1 MAYWAER
8 VQLFGIQQDKL
19 CRRLPASAGRPG
31 SWKAAAST
39 CRTPGQE
46 AAPCQL
52 PADRRQRYKPLFLT
66 YKTAR
71 CNRCRPA
78 GTCFAAA
85 TQQHHRLSDQQGLG
99 HCSHDAQSGSAT
111 VAQPADAWHGRP
123 HHAQAGVTTA
133 QPASAWVTVRH
144 CVPCTAFQAAQTNR
158 LCRCAQTSDIIPSC
172 NRHHT
177 QLVGRPNSCGFTAAL
192 SPQAAPTWRP
202 SRRRG
207 VAQSTPASG
216 WANMT
221 EQPGVGRAAAC
232 ATSVGQDMRSMHPM
246 PCVGPEA
253 AHTNRAAC

>member
-1 MAYWAER
+1 MPMNTGMFRQSVGDEHTHT
-8 VQLFGIQQDKL
+8 VTFHHLN
-19 CRRLPASAGRPG
+19 
-31 SWKAAAST
+31 
-39 CRTPGQE
+39 CRT
-46 AAPCQL
+46 
-52 PADRRQRYKPLFLT
+52 
-66 YKTAR
+66 
-71 CNRCRPA
+71 
-78 GTCFAAA
+78 GTLAVIPPEMGLESRGHFP
-85 TQQHHRLSDQQGLG
+85 HHRLSDQQGLG

-253 AHTNRAAC
+253 AQTNRAAC